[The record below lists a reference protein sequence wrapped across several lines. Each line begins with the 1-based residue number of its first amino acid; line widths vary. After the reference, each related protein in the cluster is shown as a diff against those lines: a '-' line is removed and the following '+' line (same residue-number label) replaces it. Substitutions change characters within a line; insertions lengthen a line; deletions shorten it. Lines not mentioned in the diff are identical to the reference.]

1 MRICLLFFL
10 LLNVYGFCWSYS
22 KDQYYTGGFG
32 GEVFVSPIN
41 ASTEFNIVF
50 QLKRFIAS
58 ASYSIDD
65 DFYQSW
71 NALFGVDVFENKY
84 FKVVPFV
91 GGYDPWMAGLQFEYR
106 PYISGVAND
115 VPMGI
120 YTNNENNICENVTYQ
135 RLKTVITG
143 KRHDGSE
150 YSQGIPANLK
160 YFRTDFVDKDSED
173 LSEELLNHIR
183 EMIEL
188 EHGIKIDDKKYVII
202 LDDEEMDEFTENIED
217 YPELKAVFI
226 SSDILLT
233 GEQSKMLET
242 IDTYIIPDHYFDF
255 ELREAGEIW

>member
-120 YTNNENNICENVTYQ
+120 YWCVKAKYVYKYGENACEAG
-135 RLKTVITG
+135 TG
-143 KRHDGSE
+143 KDGVLRCYVDGS
-150 YSQGIPANLK
+150 
-160 YFRTDFVDKDSED
+160 
-173 LSEELLNHIR
+173 
-183 EMIEL
+183 
-188 EHGIKIDDKKYVII
+188 
-202 LDDEEMDEFTENIED
+202 
-217 YPELKAVFI
+217 PEGPEKNKQIGKHRFYLGVGLHF
-226 SSDILLT
+226 
-233 GEQSKMLET
+233 
-242 IDTYIIPDHYFDF
+242 
-255 ELREAGEIW
+255 W